1 MTTIVNYRAK
11 EELDDFEVIQSK
23 ITANALFNFM
33 REYSYLEK
41 AILNM
46 AICPRYYP
54 EDISYLNLKYNSK
67 DLTEWYIP
75 MTCFCDI
82 PLHQISYHA
91 EGNSI
96 LLNDKGYGKF
106 SIAFHKEFGIR
117 KGIQPIHY
125 LNSSSVQ
132 VAELTAALNILIN
145 KDSDYSEDS
154 DILMNFI
161 FEYIRMIK
169 PYTGKMKRR
178 DRDNNVIEIKKNFQ
192 DEHEW
197 RYIPK
202 LNPRELPLML
212 IEEEEIRAEEIN
224 KIYTDSILQTRDGV
238 LKFDVEDIRYI
249 FVDTVQNRNRL
260 IQFIRGKR
268 KGRRLSS
275 QEKDILISKIMVY
288 DELKED
294 W

>member
-1 MTTIVNYRAK
+1 MTEIINYQAK
-11 EELDDFEVIQSK
+11 EELDDFEVTRSK

-54 EDISYLNLKYNSK
+54 EDISYLNLKSNFK

-91 EGNSI
+91 EGNSVSSI
-96 LLNDKGYGKF
+96 DQGYGKF

-125 LNSSSVQ
+125 LNENSAHVEELVNAMHLLLNQ
-132 VAELTAALNILIN
+132 VNTAAGIN
-145 KDSDYSEDS
+145 EV
-154 DILMNFI
+154 LTNFI

-169 PYTGKMKRR
+169 PYVGTMKRR
-178 DRDNNVIEIKKNFQ
+178 DKDNNVIEITKNFQ

-197 RYIPK
+197 RYIPQ
-202 LNPRELPLML
+202 LNPGELPLML
-212 IEEEEIRAEEIN
+212 VEEEDIRAEEIN
-224 KIYTDSILQTRDGV
+224 KIYTNSIPQTRNGV
-238 LKFDVEDIRYI
+238 LEFNVEDVRYI
-249 FVDTVQNRNRL
+249 FVETVQHRERL
-260 IQFIRGKR
+260 IRFIRGKR
-268 KGRRLSS
+268 KGKRLSS